1 MITMNPLLRN
11 FSVNDKEL
19 LEVFQKHGIVSQF
32 PIDEK
37 AFVADVYATMS
48 FIVTEVVGECQI

>member
-1 MITMNPLLRN
+1 MNPLLKN

-19 LEVFQKHGIVSQF
+19 LKVFQKHGIVSQF

-48 FIVTEVVGECQI
+48 FIVAEVVGECQI

>member
-1 MITMNPLLRN
+1 MNSLLKN
-11 FSVNDKEL
+11 FSVDNKKL
-19 LEVFQKHGIVSQF
+19 LEVFKKHGIVSQL